1 MNTNGKIIAGFL
13 MGTLIGA
20 ITGLLMAPATGNRT
34 RKNISKKSKK
44 LMKQLASIVKKEKPR
59 TAGQHKN
66 GRASVASRQQ

>member
-59 TAGQHKN
+59 TTGQHKN